1 VAVDELGERFANL
14 RHPPDD
20 PDWLEVRR
28 LARRGRRLRPR
39 FALAVAV
46 AAAAVVAAAPAFGL
60 GGKLVRIFESG
71 EPAPAPI
78 ERSFA
83 ALDADAPPGLATGVV
98 ASQTRKI
105 VLPGNVSLWLAPTRR
120 GGFCLFV
127 EGGGGQCD
135 AARALKFWP
144 TFSIGGDFSH
154 QGVIE
159 NGPVLIDGSTTLN
172 DAASVEVQFEDGS
185 SVTIPV
191 VWVSAPIDA
200 GVFGYQV
207 PAAHLRVGAR
217 PTLLILRD
225 ANGNEL
231 RRDSSAFEMPE
242 FRQGPSTG
250 LAPCMVRGGADACLK
265 AAFGLDAPTPPLRPD
280 PDPPSKHFHGQLP
293 WHGR

>member
-14 RHPPDD
+14 RHPPDA

-28 LARRGRRLRPR
+28 LAQRRRRLRPR
-39 FALAVAV
+39 FAFAVAA

-60 GGKLVRIFESG
+60 GGKLVRIFASG
-71 EPAPAPI
+71 EPAPASI
-78 ERSFA
+78 ERSFGG
-83 ALDADAPPGLATGVV
+83 LDADAPPGLATGVA

-105 VLPGNVSLWLAPTRR
+105 VLPGNVALWIAPTSR

-135 AARALKFWP
+135 TARTLKFWP
-144 TFSIGGDFSH
+144 MFSIGGDFSH

-159 NGPVLIDGSTTLN
+159 SGPVLIDGSTTLN
-172 DAASVEVQFEDGS
+172 DAASAEVRFEDGS

-200 GVFGYQV
+200 GFFGYEV
-207 PAAHLRVGAR
+207 PPAHLRVGAR

-231 RRDSSAFEMPE
+231 RRDSSAFDFPA

-250 LAPCMVRGGADACLK
+250 LAPCIVRGGGDACLK
-265 AAFGLDAPTPPLRPD
+265 AAFGSGAVPGAIRPD
-280 PDPPSKHFHGQLP
+280 PDPRSQNLNGQLP
-293 WHGR
+293 WRGR

>member
-1 VAVDELGERFANL
+1 VAVDELGERLANL
-14 RHPPDD
+14 RHPEED

-28 LARRGRRLRPR
+28 LARRERRLRPR
-39 FALAVAV
+39 FAFAV
-46 AAAAVVAAAPAFGL
+46 AAVVAAVVAAAPAFGL
-60 GGKLVRIFESG
+60 GGKLVRIFESA

-83 ALDADAPPGLATGVV
+83 SLDAGAPPGLATGVV

-105 VLPGNVSLWLAPTRR
+105 VLPGNVALWLAPTSK

-135 AARALKFWP
+135 TTRALTFWP
-144 TFSIGGDFSH
+144 TFSIGGDLSH

-159 NGPVLIDGSTTLN
+159 NGPVMIDGSTTLS

-191 VWVSAPIDA
+191 VWVSPPIDA
-200 GVFGYQV
+200 GFFGYEV
-207 PAAHLRVGAR
+207 PAAHLRVGVR

-225 ANGNEL
+225 AYGNER
-231 RRDSSAFEMPE
+231 RRDSSAFEVPE
-242 FRQGPSTG
+242 FRHGPSTG
-250 LAPCMVRGGADACLK
+250 LAPCIVRGGGDACLK
-265 AAFGLDAPTPPLRPD
+265 AVFGSDAVPGANRPD

-293 WHGR
+293 WRGR